1 MVRAKVCNT
10 SITSSKSG
18 WRLLYNLRTSC
29 FRGFYLS
36 ERVYI
41 WKSSRTGRK
50 PSVAR
55 DIARVLGCH
64 KNISGAIEGSN
75 YIVTWALG
83 HLVTLADPEEYDKKF
98 KAWDMS
104 YLPMVPKK
112 WGARRDQ
119 TDIKQ
124 YHNVK
129 TQLFRKDVSE
139 IIIATDART

>member
-1 MVRAKVCNT
+1 M
-10 SITSSKSG
+10 KS
-18 WRLLYNLRTSC
+18 LVLA
-29 FRGFYLS
+29 
-36 ERVYI
+36 E
-41 WKSSRTGRK
+41 K

-104 YLPMVPKK
+104 YLPDGSKEM
-112 WGARRDQ
+112 GARRDQ
-119 TDIKQ
+119 TDIQ
-124 YHNVK
+124 
-129 TQLFRKDVSE
+129 T
-139 IIIATDART
+139 IP